1 MSDEEKYFTEIKNGK
16 LAVRTVAQTGD
27 IIDDRP
33 ADKYWTALVQTANGP
48 VECVKTYSV
57 GGGGGGGGTSD
68 YTDLDNKPQIN
79 SVTLTGNKTGEDL
92 KLATNK
98 ATGTDALSFIGT
110 ATTKAG
116 AVNIG
121 KTSSAGTAYNV
132 AIGENAS
139 AGGNNVSASPAYGAS
154 TAAYGYYASATAGTA
169 IGSMTY
175 ASNGVAIGRG
185 HSSARKVSASMSGA
199 IAIGFI
205 STSSENCAATAEKAI
220 QLGAGSN
227 NTASTFQVYSYQ
239 LLNGKTGKIPAD
251 RMTGIVTLTTTSVK
265 LDSDNIYNG
274 AELASV
280 TFTLPSTIPANFT
293 AQLNF
298 TSGATATVLN
308 APNTVYFEGDDCS
321 NGVLT
326 PVANKRYQIL
336 IASDGVN
343 VNGYVISR

>member
-1 MSDEEKYFTEIKNGK
+1 MSSETEITKVEDGELK
-16 LAVRTVAQTGD
+16 LKVTEVSGTRSTPANP
-27 IIDDRP
+27 IDRV
-33 ADKYWTALVQTANGP
+33 KYVTTLVQTNDGEELA
-48 VECVKTYSV
+48 VKVT
-57 GGGGGGGGTSD
+57 GIGGGGGGGTDD
-68 YTDLDNKPQIN
+68 YTNLTNKPQIN

-92 KLATNK
+92 KLISNK
-98 ATGTDALSFIGT
+98 ATGTNAVSIIGS
-110 ATTKAG
+110 ATSKSG

-121 KTSSAGTAYNV
+121 NTSSAGTAYNV
-132 AIGENAS
+132 AIGQNAS
-139 AGGNNVSASPAYGAS
+139 ASGNNVSASPAYGAS
-154 TAAYGYYASATAGTA
+154 TVAYGYYASATAGTA
-169 IGSMTY
+169 LGSMTT
-175 ASNGVAIGRG
+175 STNGVAIGRG
-185 HSSARKVSASMSGA
+185 YSSAKKVVANGNGS

-205 STSSENCAATAEKAI
+205 TASGDNCSATAAGAI
-220 QLGAGSN
+220 QIGNGQNSTA
-227 NTASTFQVYSYQ
+227 NTVQFNSYQ
-239 LLNGKTGKIPAD
+239 VLDANGKIPTD
-251 RMTGIVTLTTTSVK
+251 RITGVVTLTTSSVQ
-265 LDSDNIYNG
+265 LANDNIYNG

-326 PVANKRYQIL
+326 PVANKRYQVL

>member
-1 MSDEEKYFTEIKNGK
+1 MPSEEYFTVVKNGQ
-16 LAVRTVAQTGD
+16 LAVATVAQNGE
-27 IIDDRP
+27 IIPEEGKDP
-33 ADKYWTALVQTANGP
+33 AKYTTALVQTADGP
-48 VECVKTYSV
+48 QLCQKTYSV
-57 GGGGGGGGTSD
+57 GGGGGGGGGETAWGD
-68 YTDLDNKPQIN
+68 ITGTLANQTDLQTALNKKI
-79 SVTLTGNKTGEDL
+79 E
-92 KLATNK
+92 NK
-98 ATGTDALSFIGT
+98 ATGTDALSLIGG

-121 KTSSAGTAYNV
+121 KTSSAATAYNV
-132 AIGENAS
+132 AVGENAS

-185 HSSARKVSASMSGA
+185 HSTSRKVSASMSGA

-205 STSSENCAATAEKAI
+205 GSASENCAATAEKAI

-227 NTASTFQVYSYQ
+227 NNASTFQVYSYQ
-239 LLNGKTGKIPAD
+239 LLNGKTGKIPTD
-251 RMTGIVTLTTTSVK
+251 RMTGIETLTTTSVK

-293 AQLNF
+293 AQVNF
-298 TSGATATVLN
+298 TSGATATVLT

-326 PVANKRYQIL
+326 PVANKRYQLL

>member
-1 MSDEEKYFTEIKNGK
+1 MADENSATILRNGQ
-16 LAVRTVAQTGD
+16 LAVATVAQSGD
-27 IIDDRP
+27 LLTDPSVIDATAIIQTDD
-33 ADKYWTALVQTANGP
+33 GP
-48 VECVKTYSV
+48 QKVVKTYNL

-92 KLATNK
+92 GLLTNK
-98 ATGTDALSFIGT
+98 ATGTDALSLIGS

-121 KTSSAGTAYNV
+121 NTSSAATAYNV
-132 AIGENAS
+132 AIGQNAS

-154 TAAYGYYASATAGTA
+154 TASYGYYASATAGTA

-175 ASNGVAIGRG
+175 ASNGIAIGRG

-205 STSSENCAATAEKAI
+205 STASENCAATAEKAI

-227 NTASTFQVYSYQ
+227 NTANTFQVYSYP

-251 RMTGIVTLTTTSVK
+251 RMSSIVTLTTTSVR
-265 LDSDNIYNG
+265 LESDSIYNG

-280 TFTLPSTIPANFT
+280 TFTLPNTVPVNFI

-298 TSGATATVLN
+298 TSGTTATVLT
-308 APNTVYFEGDDCS
+308 APAGVYFDGDDCAG
-321 NGVLT
+321 GVFT
-326 PVANKRYQIL
+326 PVANKRYQVL
-336 IASDGVN
+336 ITNDGVTTL
-343 VNGYVISR
+343 GYVLSH